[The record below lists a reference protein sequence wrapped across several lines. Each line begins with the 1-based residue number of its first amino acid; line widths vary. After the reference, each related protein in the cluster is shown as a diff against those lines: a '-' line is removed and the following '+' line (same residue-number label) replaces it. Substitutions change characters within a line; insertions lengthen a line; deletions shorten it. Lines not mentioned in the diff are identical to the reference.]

1 MKNRRILS
9 MIVAVFM
16 IVSIM
21 SIGVSARNP
30 FARGSYLDEHEYT
43 VYSNG
48 SKVGEGTLD
57 FGTYSEKGA
66 YASCTRTS
74 SSYKKAYCKLISK
87 NGSSVLKSDFGYHST
102 SASCYIAV
110 AYAGTTVDLTLIVY
124 NPTANDTIPSNSPTE
139 TATVA
144 WYQY

>member
-9 MIVAVFM
+9 MIVAIFM

-21 SIGVSARNP
+21 SIGVSARNL
-30 FARGSYLDEHEYT
+30 FARGNYLDEHEYT

-74 SSYKKAYCKLISK
+74 YSYTRAYCKLVSK
-87 NGSSVLKSDFGYHST
+87 NGSTVLKSDFGYNST
-102 SASCYIAV
+102 SASCYISV
-110 AYAGTTVDLTLIVY
+110 EYAGTTVDLTLYVY
-124 NPTANDTIPSNSPTE
+124 TPTADDTIPPDSPCE
-139 TATVA
+139 TDTVS